1 MRNYDRASQDR
12 GVCPIR
18 ADRSGNPVRCMGY
31 DCEWWDVDRCVIRSV
46 GGALDRISDTLNT
59 MSN

>member
-1 MRNYDRASQDR
+1 
-12 GVCPIR
+12 
-18 ADRSGNPVRCMGY
+18 MGY